1 MSGARIP
8 ESKFAG
14 VVKTLL
20 MYALLIYLS
29 LQKIF
34 YWGVGEGS
42 RIGICFSVCVCV
54 YMCTARGM
62 ISNVH
67 IITDLES

>member
-42 RIGICFSVCVCV
+42 RIGICFCVCVCV
-54 YMCTARGM
+54 YVYC
-62 ISNVH
+62 
-67 IITDLES
+67 